1 MIEMPDG
8 DMLDENIIA
17 QVVMISCG
25 TVNTLSLTDWG
36 DVYVAGDN
44 SYGQHASEEV
54 KIQAP
59 TLSTVNVQ
67 EEQTYNLANISVID
81 FPFKSKDQITYIA
94 CGGSHM
100 FAKSSLDQIYGWGR
114 NDEG

>member
-1 MIEMPDG
+1 LSIGFELWISKYVEKNAVKVSSQGKMIEMPDG

-44 SYGQHASEEV
+44 SYG
-54 KIQAP
+54 
-59 TLSTVNVQ
+59 
-67 EEQTYNLANISVID
+67 
-81 FPFKSKDQITYIA
+81 
-94 CGGSHM
+94 
-100 FAKSSLDQIYGWGR
+100 
-114 NDEG
+114 